1 MRISKLGF
9 MLALVGTITAG
20 SACAETFTN
29 QELISTLGQVAEGA
43 PSIDAALLAEE
54 VAANVGKGST
64 ALPAWSSL
72 AAMPQINVDIEFE
85 LNSVVIAPESYR
97 NVGMIADALH
107 DPRLL
112 GHKILIVG
120 HTDSTGDAKD
130 NLKLSQARAD
140 AIRDALNTTFAVAP
154 DRLFAVGV
162 GEEMPLN
169 VTDPKAAANR
179 RVQLINV
186 GLLK

>member
-1 MRISKLGF
+1 MRISEFRF
-9 MLALVGTITAG
+9 MLTLVGMVAA
-20 SACAETFTN
+20 SAANAETFTN
-29 QELISTLGQVAEGA
+29 RQLIATLGQVAERA
-43 PSIDAALLAEE
+43 PSIDVALLVEE
-54 VAANVGKGST
+54 VAANVGKGSD
-64 ALPAWSSL
+64 ALPTWSRL

-85 LNSVVIAPESYR
+85 VNSVAIAPESYR
-97 NVGMIADALH
+97 NVGVIADALH

-120 HTDSTGDAKD
+120 HTDSTGDAND
-130 NLKLSQARAD
+130 NLKLSAARAD
-140 AIRDALNTTFAVAP
+140 AIRDALSTTFAVAP

-169 VTDPKAAANR
+169 VADPKAAANR